1 MCVYVHMLRK
11 QQLPDTAYRGEY
23 LCLLVKI
30 EGLRKRV
37 FLLSPKNGTPKN
49 NVGFQGTLKG
59 APKPMF
65 EGPLFRHLPIHHPPR
80 NSEQRWHG
88 SLGMEPRHQQRRGED
103 GHGAHIVRQHV
114 VHVLLGEFH
123 AKPRS
128 FSNRGPKLFLATSD
142 IQSRKHV
149 ILGKTPGFDG
159 TEKNETS

>member
-11 QQLPDTAYRGEY
+11 QQLPATAYRGKN
-23 LCLLVKI
+23 LCLLVNI

-37 FLLSPKNGTPKN
+37 VLLSPKKGTPKTML
-49 NVGFQGTLKG
+49 VFKEKQKGT
-59 APKPMF
+59 PKPMF

-80 NSEQRWHG
+80 NSEKRWHG
-88 SLGMEPRHQQRRGED
+88 SLGMEPRHQQRCGED

-128 FSNRGPKLFLATSD
+128 LSNRGPKLFLATSD
-142 IQSRKHV
+142 IQNRK
-149 ILGKTPGFDG
+149 
-159 TEKNETS
+159 